1 MGRVVPMN
9 GRKRKQAIPAEGSK
23 EEEKLVAGLY
33 KRLMAVTEGYH
44 DVAVCKAVAVFM
56 GTLMTHTKEPG
67 MVIGGFM
74 KHIQAVA
81 NLAIMQHKPLENVNG
96 TKDNEAQ
103 GGQPGTGDAGA
114 PEGSDRNLQGE
125 GQDVLLPAAVEQREG
140 GGGEPEGLRAPGV
153 PDGDA
158 GRDG

>member
-1 MGRVVPMN
+1 MN
-9 GRKRKQAIPAEGSK
+9 GKKRKQAIPEEGSK

-33 KRLMAVTEGYH
+33 KRLMATTTGYH
-44 DVAVCKAVAVFM
+44 DVAICKAVAVFM

-81 NLAIMQHKPLENVNG
+81 NLAILQHKPTEKENG
-96 TKDNEAQ
+96 SSEEAEAQ
-103 GGQPGTGDAGA
+103 GGQPGTGDAGT
-114 PEGSDRNLQGE
+114 PEGGDRDLQGE
-125 GQDVLLPAAVEQREG
+125 GQDVLLPPAVEQREG
-140 GGGEPEGLRAPGV
+140 GSGEPEGLRAPGV

-158 GRDG
+158 GHDG